1 MSKASYPYPDDEFDA
16 PSGDDSPRGVHRA
29 PRSAWRRWWPFLA
42 VIIVVPALVFAGVT
56 YAAKNGYVS
65 HLPGVPGS
73 SASAGDDASDD
84 AAADDGSADDGATA
98 PAPSTPAPP
107 PATQPPATTAPA
119 APVLSTKVSVVNA
132 AGISGLA
139 ATASSKLQKA
149 GFTAVSATN
158 GSKSGTTTST
168 VFYASEDLAPTAKLV
183 ASTLGLTTVTQSAD
197 KSGGA
202 ITVLL
207 VSKLPS

>member
-42 VIIVVPALVFAGVT
+42 VIVVVPALVFAGVT
-56 YAAKNGYVS
+56 YAAKSGYVS

-73 SASAGDDASDD
+73 SASAGDST
-84 AAADDGSADDGATA
+84 AADDGAADDGAADDGGDATA
-98 PAPSTPAPP
+98 PATTAPP
-107 PATQPPATTAPA
+107 QPAASQPPAPA

-207 VSKLPS
+207 VAKLPG